1 VARQIEDAIA
11 FDFSP
16 VESVIAIGSRGKI
29 TLSWLEASKEL
40 SLPVPGCNS
49 ACRDRN
55 ANE

>member
-16 VESVIAIGSRGKI
+16 VELVIAIGSRGKI